1 MLLSN
6 RDADMSLDLV
16 KMFEL
21 SEKLLEIIDKRDEYT
36 RSDLQG
42 IVEAFV
48 RTHCKD

>member
-1 MLLSN
+1 MP
-6 RDADMSLDLV
+6 LDLV

-21 SEKLLEIIDKRDEYT
+21 SEKLLEIIDMRDEYT

-48 RTHCKD
+48 MTHCRD